1 MTVPPPPTPW
11 ETVLFGALGG
21 VLAAAAWAGYSR
33 LHRWLFTSLPFNPG
47 GYRADRPTET
57 LIPNRW
63 QLFWGTYLARVRWGT
78 RRRRP

>member
-1 MTVPPPPTPW
+1 VTAPPPPTLW
-11 ETVLFGALGG
+11 ESVLPGALGT
-21 VLAAAAWAGYSR
+21 VLVAAALAGCRR
-33 LHRWLFTSLPFNPG
+33 LHRWLFTPRSFKLG

-63 QLFWGTYLARVRWGT
+63 QLFWGTHLARVRWGT